1 MCMNSR
7 PEHSGLHRGIM
18 NISVQYQISKSV
30 TQLFIH
36 RVDLSFTCIIIL
48 LTRSD
53 NVWSDNPSL
62 LSFQVI
68 IFLPFFD
75 LLD

>member
-1 MCMNSR
+1 MCMNGRS
-7 PEHSGLHRGIM
+7 EHSGLHRGIM

-36 RVDLSFTCIIIL
+36 LVDLSVSCIVTL

-53 NVWSDNPSL
+53 NVWSDNPLL

-68 IFLPFFD
+68 IFLPVFD
-75 LLD
+75 LLV